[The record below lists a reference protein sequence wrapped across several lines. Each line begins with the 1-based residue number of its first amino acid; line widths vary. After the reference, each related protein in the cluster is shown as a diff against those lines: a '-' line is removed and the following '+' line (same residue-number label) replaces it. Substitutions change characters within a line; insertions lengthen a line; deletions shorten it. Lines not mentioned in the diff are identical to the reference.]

1 MNEQPIKEDIFDIL
15 RILSSDNN
23 LTQRDLSAHMGIS
36 LGKTNYLLKALIKRG
51 LISAKNFSG
60 NNGKLTKVKYILTK
74 KGLNQRLQLTSH
86 FLKRKE
92 EEYSRIREEWEQLN
106 KNNSNGLARK
116 E

>member
-1 MNEQPIKEDIFDIL
+1 MNEQPITEETLHLL
-15 RILSSDNN
+15 RLLSSDDN

-51 LISAKNFSG
+51 SISAKNFSG

-74 KGLNQRLQLTSH
+74 KGLNQRLQLTHH

-92 EEYSRIREEWEQLN
+92 EEYCRIRKEWEYLSR
-106 KNNSNGLARK
+106 NNSNILA
-116 E
+116 